1 MKGKRLNALKLDFT
15 PPGGGLWGGNVLPAG
30 LSRLKRFL
38 SISVRGEDR
47 GREQY
52 PYHARKQVDR
62 NGKQLEGKGREILQ
76 GRPEN
81 IGYRSPA
88 GGEQAERLRI
98 FENHAGLW
106 GDKGF
111 PQAGGGSF
119 PPEVQNRE
127 AARLPPDA
135 GGHDGGDGGKPA
147 PGA

>member
-62 NGKQLEGKGREILQ
+62 NGKQLEGKGRD
-76 GRPEN
+76 RK
-81 IGYRSPA
+81 S
-88 GGEQAERLRI
+88 
-98 FENHAGLW
+98 
-106 GDKGF
+106 
-111 PQAGGGSF
+111 
-119 PPEVQNRE
+119 VV
-127 AARLPPDA
+127 
-135 GGHDGGDGGKPA
+135 
-147 PGA
+147 